1 MAKNIA
7 ERSTK
12 NLFVLLFI
20 LNLKIKIIDK
30 LGFISKMNIKSQ
42 NFTRKFFYKICINE

>member
-7 ERSTK
+7 EASTK
-12 NLFVLLFI
+12 NLFVFLFI

-30 LGFISKMNIKSQ
+30 LGFIKT
-42 NFTRKFFYKICINE
+42 NFSLK